1 MTLVETYLGKN
12 TSFPG
17 TPENPMRPI
26 LYRDP
31 ETGEERQAYYNDRN
45 LLTDKDYE
53 DAGLEYISG
62 KGWYYRID

>member
-1 MTLVETYLGKN
+1 
-12 TSFPG
+12 
-17 TPENPMRPI
+17 MRPI